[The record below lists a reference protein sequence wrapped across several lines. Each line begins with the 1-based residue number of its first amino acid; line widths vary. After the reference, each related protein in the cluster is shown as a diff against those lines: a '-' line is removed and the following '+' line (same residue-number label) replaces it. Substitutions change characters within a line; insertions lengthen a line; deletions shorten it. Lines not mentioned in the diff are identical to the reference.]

1 MKNMTLENIAKA
13 CNGIYVGDE
22 DLKSKEI
29 TGVEKDSRLI
39 EDGYL
44 YLPFVGAR
52 VDGHDFI
59 PQVFDKGALCTL
71 SENDLNNPKGPYI
84 KVESVATALKILLNS
99 IENNL
104 AVRLSE

>member
-39 EDGYL
+39 KDGYL
-44 YLPFVGAR
+44 YLPLWEQEWMVTILYHRFL
-52 VDGHDFI
+52 I
-59 PQVFDKGALCTL
+59 KGLCVL
-71 SENDLNNPKGPYI
+71 YQKRIWIILRDL
-84 KVESVATALKILLNS
+84 IL
-99 IENNL
+99 
-104 AVRLSE
+104 R

>member
-71 SENDLNNPKGPYI
+71 SEKNLDNPKGPYI
-84 KVESVATALKILLNS
+84 KVESVATALKDIA
-99 IENNL
+99 EFY
-104 AVRLSE
+104 RKQLSCKII

>member
-52 VDGHDFI
+52 VDGTILYHRFLI
-59 PQVFDKGALCTL
+59 KGLCTL
-71 SENDLNNPKGPYI
+71 SEKDLNN
-84 KVESVATALKILLNS
+84 LRDLIL
-99 IENNL
+99 
-104 AVRLSE
+104 R

>member
-29 TGVEKDSRLI
+29 TDVEKDSRLI

-44 YLPFVGAR
+44 YLPFVGAEWMVTILYHR
-52 VDGHDFI
+52 FLIKGFVYFI
-59 PQVFDKGALCTL
+59 RKGF
-71 SENDLNNPKGPYI
+71 G
-84 KVESVATALKILLNS
+84 
-99 IENNL
+99 
-104 AVRLSE
+104 

>member
-44 YLPFVGAR
+44 YLPFVVTILYHR
-52 VDGHDFI
+52 FLI
-59 PQVFDKGALCTL
+59 KGLCVL
-71 SENDLNNPKGPYI
+71 YQKRIWIILRDL
-84 KVESVATALKILLNS
+84 IL
-99 IENNL
+99 
-104 AVRLSE
+104 R

>member
-1 MKNMTLENIAKA
+1 MTLENIAKA

-44 YLPFVGAR
+44 YL
-52 VDGHDFI
+52 
-59 PQVFDKGALCTL
+59 LCGSKSGWSRFYTT
-71 SENDLNNPKGPYI
+71 GF
-84 KVESVATALKILLNS
+84 
-99 IENNL
+99 
-104 AVRLSE
+104 

>member
-39 EDGYL
+39 EDGFL
-44 YLPFVGAR
+44 YVPFAGAR
-52 VDGHDFI
+52 VDGHNFI
-59 PQVFDKGALCTL
+59 NQCFEKFQVKSLC
-71 SENDLNNPKGPYI
+71 
-84 KVESVATALKILLNS
+84 
-99 IENNL
+99 
-104 AVRLSE
+104 

>member
-59 PQVFDKGALCTL
+59 PQVLIKGLCVL
-71 SENDLNNPKGPYI
+71 YQKGIWIILRDL
-84 KVESVATALKILLNS
+84 IL
-99 IENNL
+99 
-104 AVRLSE
+104 R